1 MSSYSRQ
8 QLESWLKTID
18 VKADKV
24 LDIGGSQLPIKGRIK
39 SWDVK
44 ECKILDIE
52 EPHECK
58 VKPDIVWDLNNPSIT
73 IDEEE
78 VSMEYCWK
86 IDETLAKYRNDFDT
100 AFCIEVSEYWYNPF
114 EALKNINFF
123 LKKGGILYL
132 STHFIYPVHNP
143 VECDYLRYTRA
154 GIIKLLE
161 ESGFKIDEIEAR
173 KIKSC
178 WLLDWFEAEKMKFAK
193 RYNKHNEIGHLIK
206 AVKI

>member
-8 QLESWLKTID
+8 QLENWLKNID
-18 VKADKV
+18 VKADSV
-24 LDIGGSQLPIKGRIK
+24 LDIGGSQLPIKGRTK

-58 VKPDIVWDLNNPSIT
+58 VKPDLIYDLNIFEIPSLNKADNINWR
-73 IDEEE
+73 
-78 VSMEYCWK
+78 Y
-86 IDETLAKYRNDFDT
+86 DFDI
-100 AFCIEVSEYWYNPF
+100 AFCIEVMEYIYNPVN
-114 EALKNINFF
+114 ALRFIKNM
-123 LKKGGILYL
+123 LKQGGILYL

-161 ESGFKIDEIEAR
+161 ESGFKIEEIVPR
-173 KIKSC
+173 TTRNIK
-178 WLLDWFEAEKMKFAK
+178 LLTFLNDEKMKAA
-193 RYNKHNEIGHLIK
+193 RGYNKHNEIGHLIK